1 MDFTKINFDVLRELL
16 TKVSPRALLCVAAF
30 CIVIALSGLIGIWTE
45 DSSLSE
51 PIYQEDTSLEVD
63 EGEYVNSVGIYDEL
77 SEDELSE
84 DELSEDELRREVVQM
99 ILARIE
105 HTHDLIDEDWFKE
118 AHQSIK
124 NNADLN
130 LFLDE
135 YLVLGTKRKASYERR
150 QKVVNKPALEDPLY
164 FESMAASALVD
175 SEVSEKA
182 LLRSVRENLAYA
194 LLLMREDRG
203 DFEAISPHFMVAF
216 FNKLHA
222 MYEILE
228 RRSVEKKDDSDYWT
242 QERIRHIEAAIV
254 TRFYML
260 DKSLEKTRARVEGTQ
275 QSGATGL
282 LDKDRLETAINEY
295 LLELGKVHFDAA
307 RREVIDRKKH
317 QLHVDFAFIT
327 LAMIYK
333 RSYSGEALN
342 VLRSVNDLER
352 NYTYRLARRHWK
364 SAQLAISEGDSL
376 NVKENFFR
384 ATKFY
389 LRSISRSVHK
399 ERTKLE
405 RELNILNSEI
415 AQWKYKSADAIEIQ
429 G

>member
-1 MDFTKINFDVLRELL
+1 MNFTKINFDVLREFLI
-16 TKVSPRALLCVAAF
+16 KVSPRVLLYIGAF
-30 CIVIALSGLIGIWTE
+30 CIVIALCGLIGIWTE
-45 DSSLSE
+45 DSSSSG
-51 PIYQEDTSLEVD
+51 PIDQEETSLEVD
-63 EGEYVNSVGIYDEL
+63 EEVSVDSVGIDH
-77 SEDELSE
+77 
-84 DELSEDELRREVVQM
+84 ELSEDELRGEVVQM
-99 ILARIE
+99 ILSRIE
-105 HTHDLIDEDWFKE
+105 HTHDFIDEDWFKG

-124 NNADLN
+124 NKADLD

-135 YLVLGTKRKASYERR
+135 YLVLGIKRKASYERR
-150 QKVVNKPALEDPLY
+150 QKVVNKPVLGDPLY

-175 SEVSEKA
+175 SDASQKA
-182 LLRSVRENLAYA
+182 LLRNVRENLAYA
-194 LLLMREDRG
+194 LLLMKEDRG
-203 DFEAISPHFMVAF
+203 DIEAISPYFMVGF

-228 RRSVEKKDDSDYWT
+228 RRSVEKKNDPDSWT
-242 QERIRHIEAAIV
+242 QERIRHLEAAVV

-295 LLELGKVHFDAA
+295 LLELGKIHFDAA
-307 RREVIDRKKH
+307 SREVIDRKKH

-364 SAQLAISEGDSL
+364 SAQLAILEGDSL
-376 NVKENFFR
+376 DVKENFFS

-389 LRSISRSVHK
+389 LKSISRSVHK

-405 RELNILNSEI
+405 RELNILKSEI
-415 AQWKYKSADAIEIQ
+415 AQWKYKPADVIEIQ